1 MSVIHNLQD
10 KLDAKRIVIMD
21 GGTGTEIS
29 RRGIT
34 IDPKGSWSANANIT
48 SPEVILD
55 IHRDY
60 ILAGAE
66 IIITNSFSTSRATL
80 ANEGLSEQT
89 EEINEQSVRLAMD
102 ARKDCGAEETVVI
115 AGSMSA
121 FEPKGH
127 PEIIPS
133 YEAALEDYREQV
145 KILAMGGVD
154 FIVLEMFSRTLDLK
168 AAIEAATETGL
179 PIWVGLSCE
188 SHDGQLY
195 LGISGR
201 HAGETIADAVIA
213 SSSPNVKAICIMHS
227 PPQVTADALRELKA
241 CTSLPMGAYAHGGSV
256 GHEMGLAKT
265 RSQEGQMEDYRLP
278 LEGTDPEQYLDYAY
292 EWVACGATIIGGC
305 CGTTPEHIRALTNSN
320 LRDASY

>member
-1 MSVIHNLQD
+1 MKNISPIDRIYCALDTQSLTEALLLADLLDGEVGGI
-10 KLDAKRIVIMD
+10 KLGKEFF
-21 GGTGTEIS
+21 T
-29 RRGIT
+29 
-34 IDPKGSWSANANIT
+34 ANG
-48 SPEVILD
+48 PEGV
-55 IHRDY
+55 
-60 ILAGAE
+60 
-66 IIITNSFSTSRATL
+66 NK
-80 ANEGLSEQT
+80 
-89 EEINEQSVRLAMD
+89 V
-102 ARKDCGAEETVVI
+102 
-115 AGSMSA
+115 
-121 FEPKGH
+121 
-127 PEIIPS
+127 
-133 YEAALEDYREQV
+133 AALGH
-145 KILAMGGVD
+145 KI
-154 FIVLEMFSRTLDLK
+154 FLDLK
-168 AAIEAATETGL
+168 YHDIPTTVSGAIHAATSIQCEFVTVHASGGACMLEAAIEAATETGL

-195 LGISGR
+195 LGIYGR

-305 CGTTPEHIRALTNSN
+305 CGPTPEHIRALTNSN